1 MICKQLWLLQTRR
14 HSHSTLNL
22 ASGLRDKD
30 FSAPR
35 FQSHPA
41 SVQQPALDAHG
52 LRQLSCYIAL
62 FFILAKDTGSP
73 TIMSTQ
79 TIAVHLPDGSIRE
92 VPAGTTPLDIA
103 NSISPRLAAA
113 SVAAWLKP
121 VAAAPPEEEECHCSG
136 KEETG
141 DPSAEAKMYAAE
153 DADAPRL
160 VDLTTPLTADTRLEL
175 VTEKAPE
182 ALTVLRHSAAHVL
195 GAAVLELFPEA
206 KLGHGPATDAGFFY
220 DFYREKPF
228 TPEDLAL
235 IETKMGE
242 VIARDDKFVREYEPR
257 EQALAEFD
265 RDGDFMKTHFV
276 TKFTAPG
283 DQVSFYRSGEF
294 VDFCRGPHV
303 PSTGR
308 VKAVKLTSLAG
319 AYWLGDEKNPQLQRI
334 YGTAFFSKKELDA
347 HFALLEEAAKRD
359 HRLLGKQ
366 LDLFSIQ
373 ELAGPGLIFWHPKGA
388 MVRKVMEDW
397 MREECIRRGYLL
409 VYTPHVARIN
419 LWQTSGHEGFY
430 ADNMF
435 TPMKLDDAL
444 YRLKP
449 MNCPFHILIYKN
461 SPKSY
466 RDLPARYAELGNVY
480 RYERSGTMHGLLR
493 VRGFTQDDAHIFCM
507 PSQIEDEVVACID
520 FAEAVLHTFGFKE
533 FKVELSTWDPND
545 RAHYA
550 GSDENWKLATS
561 SLESALTRKGLAY
574 KTIPGEAAFYG
585 PKIDIKLV
593 DAIGR
598 LWQLST
604 VQFDFNLP
612 ARFEL
617 EYVGEDG
624 ERHQPV
630 MVHRALF
637 GSIERFFGVLI
648 EHYAG
653 AFPLW
658 LAPVQVGLVPISER
672 HHEYAKKVE
681 AELKAA
687 GLRVE
692 VDDRNEKMN
701 GKIRDFANQKTPYT
715 LVFGDKEQESGA
727 VSVRT
732 RGKGNQGSVP
742 LAEFIA
748 KAKALVESQSM
759 EL

>member
-1 MICKQLWLLQTRR
+1 M
-14 HSHSTLNL
+14 N
-22 ASGLRDKD
+22 A
-30 FSAPR
+30 
-35 FQSHPA
+35 
-41 SVQQPALDAHG
+41 
-52 LRQLSCYIAL
+52 
-62 FFILAKDTGSP
+62 
-73 TIMSTQ
+73 Q
-79 TIAVHLPDGSIRE
+79 TIAIHLPDGSIRE
-92 VPAGTTPLDIA
+92 VPAGTTPLEIA

-113 SVAAWLKP
+113 SVVARLTPLSGAKNL
-121 VAAAPPEEEECHCSG
+121 AAADEHAS
-136 KEETG
+136 
-141 DPSAEAKMYAAE
+141 EAAMYGAE
-153 DADAPRL
+153 DAAAPRL
-160 VDLTTPLTADTRLEL
+160 VDLTTPLTADTKLEL
-175 VTEKAPE
+175 VKETDPE
-182 ALTVLRHSAAHVL
+182 ALKVVRHSAAHVL
-195 GAAVLELFPEA
+195 ATAVLELFPET

-220 DFYREKPF
+220 DFHRPKPF
-228 TPEDLAL
+228 TPEDLVL
-235 IETKMGE
+235 IEAKMAE
-242 VIARDDKFVREYEPR
+242 VVARDDKFVREQEPR

-276 TKFTAPG
+276 TKFTEPG
-283 DQVSFYRSGEF
+283 SQVSFYRNGKF
-294 VDFCRGPHV
+294 LDFCRGPHV

-308 VKAVKLTSLAG
+308 VKAVKITSLAG
-319 AYWLGDEKNPQLQRI
+319 AYWLGDEKNPQLQRV
-334 YGTAFFSKKELDA
+334 YGTAFFSQKEMDA
-347 HFALLEEAAKRD
+347 HFARLEEAAKRD

-373 ELAGPGLIFWHPKGA
+373 ELAGAGLIFWHPKGGI
-388 MVRKVMEDW
+388 VRKIMEDW
-397 MREECIRRGYLL
+397 MRNECLRRGYSM
-409 VYTPHVARIN
+409 VFTPHVMRRE
-419 LWQTSGHEGFY
+419 LWKVSGHEGY
-430 ADNMF
+430 YSDNMY
-435 TPMKLDDAL
+435 TPMELDDAE

-449 MNCPFHILIYKN
+449 MNCPGHILIYKN

-466 RDLPARYAELGNVY
+466 RDLPVRLAELGNVY

-493 VRGFTQDDAHIFCM
+493 VRGFTQDDAHIFCT
-507 PSQIEDEVVACID
+507 PGQIEDEVVACIE
-520 FAEAVLHTFGFKE
+520 FAKAVLTTFGFNE

-545 RAHYA
+545 RAHYT
-550 GSDENWKLATS
+550 GSDENWALANGG
-561 SLESALTRKGLAY
+561 LQHALSRMGIEY

-593 DAIGR
+593 DALGR
-598 LWQLST
+598 LWQLCT
-604 VQFDFNLP
+604 VQVDFNLP

-630 MVHRALF
+630 MIHRALF
-637 GSIERFFGVLI
+637 GSVERFFGVLI

-701 GKIRDFANQKTPYT
+701 GKIRDFANQKTPYI
-715 LVFGDKEQESGA
+715 LVFGDKEQEAKA

-732 RGKGNQGSVP
+732 RGKGDQGSMP
-742 LAEFIA
+742 LTDFIA
-748 KAKALVESQSM
+748 KAKALVANQSM